1 MRIRPYE
8 VEDREAVVR
17 FALLAWAPVFASLE
31 QTLSPELYQAWY
43 PDWRVCQRQAVE
55 TACAELKAHTWVA
68 EEDGRPVAFVA
79 VKFHPDQMG
88 EIHMVA
94 VDPEYQ
100 QRGIGQALTDFAL
113 QAMKNAGASIAMVE
127 TGGDPGHAPARHTYE
142 RSGFQLFPV
151 ARYFKKL

>member
-1 MRIRPYE
+1 MQIRSYE
-8 VEDREAVVR
+8 DTDREAVVR
-17 FALLAWAPVFASLE
+17 FALSAWAPVFASLE
-31 QTLSPELYQAWY
+31 KTLSPALYQAWY

-55 TACAELKAHTWVA
+55 AACAEFKAHTWVA
-68 EEDGRPVAFVA
+68 EEDGRPVGFVA

-100 QRGIGQALTDFAL
+100 RRGIGRALTDFAL
-113 QAMKNAGASIAMVE
+113 EAMKAEGASIAMVE
-127 TGGDPGHAPARHTYE
+127 TGGDPGHAPARRTYE
-142 RSGFQLFPV
+142 CSGFELFPV

>member
-1 MRIRPYE
+1 MQIRPYGDG
-8 VEDREAVVR
+8 DREAVVR
-17 FALLAWAPVFASLE
+17 VALSAWEPVFASLE
-31 QTLSPELYQAWY
+31 KTLSHELYQAWY
-43 PDWRVCQRQAVE
+43 PDWRVCQQQAVE
-55 TACAELKAHTWVA
+55 AACAELKAHTWVA

-100 QRGIGQALTDFAL
+100 RRGIGGALTDFAL
-113 QAMKNAGASIAMVE
+113 QAMKDAGASIAMVE
-127 TGGDPGHAPARHTYE
+127 TGGDPGHAPARQTYE
-142 RSGFQLFPV
+142 RSGFELFPV